1 MVRTGLTPTAGAAD
15 GRDPGDGRA
24 PADGRARADGGAAAA
39 ISRDE
44 APGDQAPG
52 DAAPGAAAP
61 GAAAPGDAAPGAV
74 APGDAAPGAVA
85 PGDAAPGAV
94 APGDAAQTG
103 SSQNGLRR
111 APGSGG
117 RRRRARSAD
126 VAREAGV
133 SKTAVS
139 FAFNS
144 PQRLKAATVARIRE
158 VADALGYR
166 PHSVARALTP
176 KRTMTIGLL
185 TPQVLSVVFGNPF
198 YAELCAG
205 VASQT
210 DQAGYGLLFV
220 SPLHG
225 SLVRAIGRAT
235 VDGFVAV
242 GLSED
247 HPEVEQIRHAGLPMV
262 LVDGA
267 ALPEHASVESN
278 DEVGARSAARHLL
291 TLGHRDFVVIGVEPP
306 NMPGLFEYSSGPTES
321 VASRRLNG
329 YRQGLELGGI
339 RLRDDRVVVGP
350 ASFDGGVAAFHRVW
364 EDGLRPTAVLAMS
377 DVMAIGVMWAARE
390 VGLRVPDDLSIVGF
404 DDLDLAPHSNP
415 PLTTVHQ
422 PIRQKGEES
431 VRLLL
436 RLIANPD
443 AHRPEHRILETRLII
458 RGSTARAPALPPR
471 RVVAERSPV
480 RHEPAAGGHLASR
493 HEPAAGGH
501 LASRPERATGGP
513 SVTRP
518 GRGAPKP

>member
-1 MVRTGLTPTAGAAD
+1 
-15 GRDPGDGRA
+15 
-24 PADGRARADGGAAAA
+24 
-39 ISRDE
+39 
-44 APGDQAPG
+44 
-52 DAAPGAAAP
+52 
-61 GAAAPGDAAPGAV
+61 
-74 APGDAAPGAVA
+74 
-85 PGDAAPGAV
+85 
-94 APGDAAQTG
+94 
-103 SSQNGLRR
+103 
-111 APGSGG
+111 
-117 RRRRARSAD
+117 

-144 PQRLKAATVARIRE
+144 PQRLNATTAAKIRE
-158 VADALGYR
+158 VAEAMGYR
-166 PHSVARALTP
+166 PHVLTRSP
-176 KRTMTIGLL
+176 AEHNTMTIGLL

-225 SLVRAIGRAT
+225 SLVRAVGRAM

-267 ALPEHASVESN
+267 ALPEHASVDSN
-278 DEVGARSAARHLL
+278 DEMGARSAARHLL
-291 TLGHRDFVVIGVEPP
+291 GLGHRDFIVIGVEPS
-306 NMPGLFEYSSGPTES
+306 NMPGLVEYSTGPTES
-321 VASRRLNG
+321 VASRRLTG
-329 YRQGLELGGI
+329 YRRGLELGGV

-350 ASFDGGVAAFHRVW
+350 ASFDGGVAAFHRIW

-377 DVMAIGVMWAARE
+377 DVMAIGVIWAAHE
-390 VGLRVPDDLSIVGF
+390 LGLRVPADLSIIGF
-404 DDLDLAPHSNP
+404 DDLDVAPHSNP

-436 RLIANPD
+436 RMIASPD
-443 AHRPEHRILETRLII
+443 AARPEHTTLATRLII
-458 RGSTARAPALPPR
+458 RGSTAVAPERPAVRTTLRRVAAPGLRAPQ
-471 RVVAERSPV
+471 S
-480 RHEPAAGGHLASR
+480 
-493 HEPAAGGH
+493 
-501 LASRPERATGGP
+501 
-513 SVTRP
+513 
-518 GRGAPKP
+518 